1 MGLESQVISVV
12 EVLVSNI
19 PIFVNTPSHVLG
31 GGIWLET
38 CLGLCLH
45 VRQFWILQPVEM
57 ECVSAEV
64 CLRFPNHSVWTVHS
78 QQGRCCFF
86 VKSVASRSTWC
97 TFGHLKSAKM
107 ECGALFLC
115 IFDILFFLLFA
126 ANHCWS
132 SILESIYT
140 FCYLPNFPTGS
151 MDDSW
156 PSQSLNMMAAR
167 WRFCS

>member
-19 PIFVNTPSHVLG
+19 SIFVNTPSHVLG

-45 VRQFWILQPVEM
+45 VRQFWVLQPVEM

-64 CLRFPNHSVWTVHS
+64 CWGFLTILFGLCIPSKGDAVSSSRVSHPEAHGAHLVIWS
-78 QQGRCCFF
+78 QQRCCVVPCFF
-86 VKSVASRSTWC
+86 VYL
-97 TFGHLKSAKM
+97 TF
-107 ECGALFLC
+107 
-115 IFDILFFLLFA
+115 FFFPLLA
-126 ANHCWS
+126 INHWWS

-140 FCYLPNFPTGS
+140 SCYLWNFPTGS

-156 PSQSLNMMAAR
+156 PSQSLI
-167 WRFCS
+167 W